1 MNIKKVVII
10 GSGTMGS
17 GIAAQVANAGIP
29 VTLLDLPST
38 EGSRNQIT
46 ENAKTRI
53 LKSRPPLLVEKNK
66 IDLISSGNIEDDFN
80 LVTNADWVVEAVV
93 EKIDIK
99 HNIYKKIEEVRKP
112 DSIISSNTS
121 TIPLKVL
128 SENMSDEMKKNFC
141 ITHFFNPVRYMG
153 LLEIVTEPI
162 NDKEKINLLKSFC
175 DEKLGKGVIICKD
188 TPGFLGNRVGVYA
201 IQVAMTEAFKMGLTV
216 EEADAVFG
224 RPMGIPKTGVF
235 GLYDLIGIDLM
246 ADVLKSFVKELPKDD
261 PFHEVAKEN
270 PFITKMIEDG
280 YTGRK
285 GKGGFY
291 RMNQEGDKK
300 VLESINLQNTRYSI
314 SKKISFMDNGKI
326 SINQL
331 INSYF
336 ENDSKY
342 GKYAWTVL
350 YKIINYAAS
359 LVPNVTKEHNNID
372 EAMRLGFNWQ
382 LGPFEILEEIN
393 VLQYFHHLYSEDFR
407 LISNGEDKI
416 ITPEFLKK
424 LYEKYFKEKAEKQEN
439 YHHIANQRW
448 YGERQLYTAERTL
461 RKVTHK
467 EKREK
472 YKNNSARD
480 FIDWN
485 SDIQNHIVEFTTKAN
500 VLDDESMQTLN
511 EVNRDLIIINNSMQF
526 SAGVN
531 LNYVLNFAK
540 QKEWKKIE
548 NFIFDFQ
555 QTCKKLKY
563 AEFPVISAPS
573 GLAIGGGFEVVVQSD
588 YVVSHTNVVL
598 GLVET
603 LVGLI
608 PAGGGCK
615 EMLWRWMQTEESK
628 DDPNFAPLKVFD
640 LIGYA
645 KTASSPNEAL
655 PYKFL
660 LEKDRVVINRDRQ
673 YSECQNLLRKLEN
686 YHPPGKPK
694 FKLPGASIRDKMH
707 EILENLYKDKKILD
721 HGLEIGK
728 QLAFV
733 LSGGNTTI
741 DKELSEDDLYALEL
755 EAFMNLIQ
763 MPKTQERIKHTLETG
778 KPLVN

>member
-1 MNIKKVVII
+1 MDIKKVVVI

-29 VTLLDLPST
+29 VVLLDLPSS
-38 EGSRNQIT
+38 EGIRNKIV
-46 ENAKTRI
+46 ENAKERI
-53 LKSRPPLLVEKNK
+53 ANSRPPLLVEKSK
-66 IDLISSGNIEDDFN
+66 IDLIHVGNIEDNFN
-80 LVTNADWVVEAVV
+80 LVGEADWVVEAVV
-93 EKIDIK
+93 ERIDIK
-99 HNIYKKIEEVRKP
+99 HSIYKKIEDVRKP
-112 DSIISSNTS
+112 ESVISSNTS

-128 SENMSDEMKKNFC
+128 SENMSDEMKQNFC

-201 IQVAMTEAFKMGLTV
+201 MQVAMTEAFKMGLTI

-246 ADVLKSFVKELPKDD
+246 ADVLKSFIKELPKDD
-261 PFHEVAKEN
+261 PFHEVAQEN

-291 RMNQEGDKK
+291 RMNKESGQKILEAVNLKTGD
-300 VLESINLQNTRYSI
+300 YSP
-314 SKKISFMDNGKI
+314 SKKIDLGIDDKVNIEYLI
-326 SINQL
+326 SR
-331 INSYF
+331 
-336 ENDSKY
+336 NDKY
-342 GKYAWTVL
+342 GEYAWSVLSKIVL
-350 YKIINYAAS
+350 YAS
-359 LVPNVTKEHNNID
+359 SLIPDVTSEHNNID
-372 EAMRLGFNWQ
+372 EAIRLGFNWTM
-382 LGPFEILEEIN
+382 GPFEIL
-393 VLQYFHHLYSEDFR
+393 DA
-407 LISNGEDKI
+407 ISVK
-416 ITPEFLKK
+416 FFAKK
-424 LYEKYFKEKAEKQEN
+424 DQNMKFNRFIREKYYSQINDSRKE
-439 YHHIANQRW
+439 W
-448 YGERQLYTAERTL
+448 YGETQLYLDKHLNTFKRIKHYTRNRSNLYKGSAETYDL
-461 RKVTHK
+461 
-467 EKREK
+467 
-472 YKNNSARD
+472 NN
-480 FIDWN
+480 N
-485 SDIQNHIVEFTTKAN
+485 TTIVEFTTKAN
-500 VLDDESMQTLN
+500 TLDDNSMQILSKASEQN
-511 EVNRDLIIINNSMQF
+511 LIIINGAMQF

-531 LNYVLNFAK
+531 LNYVMEYAK
-540 QKEWKKIE
+540 DSKWRGIE
-548 NFIFDFQ
+548 KFIFNFQ
-555 QTCKKLKY
+555 QTCKNLKY
-563 AEFPVISAPS
+563 SEFPVISAPS
-573 GLAIGGGFEVVVQSD
+573 GLAIGGGFEVVCQSD

-615 EMLWRWMQTEESK
+615 EMLFRWMQSEESK
-628 DDPNFAPLKVFD
+628 DDPAFAPLKVFD

-645 KTASSPNEAL
+645 KTANSPNEAL
-655 PYKFL
+655 PHKFL
-660 LEKDRVVINRDRQ
+660 LEKDKVVINRDRLLHE
-673 YSECQNLLRKLEN
+673 SEKLLEEIHKD
-686 YHPPGKPK
+686 YKPPEKPL
-694 FKLPGASIRDKMH
+694 FKLPGAVVRDKMH

-721 HGLEIGK
+721 HGLEVGK

-733 LSGGNTTI
+733 LSGGNTTM
-741 DKELSEDDLYALEL
+741 DTELSEDDLYALEL
-755 EAFMNLIQ
+755 DAFMNLIQ